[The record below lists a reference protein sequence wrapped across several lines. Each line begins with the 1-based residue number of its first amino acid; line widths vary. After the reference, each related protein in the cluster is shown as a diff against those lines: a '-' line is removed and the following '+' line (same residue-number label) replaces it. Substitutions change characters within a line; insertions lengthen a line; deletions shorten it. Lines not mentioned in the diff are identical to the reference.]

1 MKLIKATALA
11 LMALPAVLMT
21 SCGGNGRTSD
31 SDSAI
36 VSDSLPADSATLAKR
51 DSIAQAEAPE
61 RKFPTTESALD
72 FMRNSGHWAEY
83 EAGIL
88 PRMASE
94 NLEYA
99 GKLLN
104 NKYKHFIV
112 VDKAAMKVILYNKYG
127 KMVKEYG
134 CACAKN
140 YGTKHRKADSRTPEG
155 FFTAE
160 GIYNSTDWLFTNDAG
175 YTSPARGQFGPRFIR
190 LKTPVSSQIGIH
202 GTAAPGSIGR
212 RVSHGCI
219 RITNENILELVKYA
233 EVGMPIIVSPGPR
246 DMRVNMDEG
255 YNVPAVTTGAEPI
268 KAAEPTVDKKKKDT
282 DKAAAKTSKKETKA
296 NETTAPAEGENVKET
311 PAEEKKGSAE
321 EKKAPAEEKKA
332 PAEEKKTT
340 PEKPATPVK
349 EGA

>member
-11 LMALPAVLMT
+11 LLALPALFMT
-21 SCGGNGRTSD
+21 SCGGNGQ
-31 SDSAI
+31 SADTDTATATT
-36 VSDSLPADSATLAKR
+36 DSLPMDSASVAKR

-61 RKFPTTESALD
+61 RKFPTAESALE

-88 PRMASE
+88 PRMANE

-127 KMVKEYG
+127 KVVKEYG

-140 YGTKHRKADSRTPEG
+140 YGTKHKKADSRTPEG

-246 DMRVNMDEG
+246 DMRVNQDEG
-255 YNVPAVTTGAEPI
+255 YNIPAVTTGAEPV
-268 KAAEPTVDKKKKDT
+268 KAADPLPAKKKEGE
-282 DKAAAKTSKKETKA
+282 KASAKTPAKEKKATEA
-296 NETTAPAEGENVKET
+296 AEPAEGETAKET
-311 PAEEKKGSAE
+311 PAE

-332 PAEEKKTT
+332 PAEEKKST
-340 PEKPATPVK
+340 PEKPATPAK
-349 EGA
+349 EGE